1 MHPKDFTYKLPE
13 DYEFKPEHRAKI
25 DAVMEKLGAD
35 NETAQ
40 ELIDIHVEIVE
51 DFATGLQAQ
60 LQSGY
65 QSELNLDP
73 KGD

>member
-1 MHPKDFTYKLPE
+1 MSPKDFVYNLPE
-13 DYEFKPEHRAKI
+13 GYEFKPEHRAKI

-51 DFATGLQAQ
+51 TYA
-60 LQSGY
+60 
-65 QSELNLDP
+65 SELTGQLEANY